1 MSAFG
6 LWESNKT
13 KFSTHSLS
21 VLHSISAEEA
31 PQFITSE
38 IHRLLHLVRDCEP
51 HLSALEPL
59 LDGAVA
65 SGAALSA
72 ANDDDETDSGLA
84 PGADINDA
92 SHTGDGT
99 EQEDTATQQLMAG
112 DAAALAAPEAANPSL
127 ASPGMRQSCP
137 VPQHL
142 SSSSSLFVGSGAAC
156 HQGSQATIGDAP
168 PTRAAKRRKTSLR
181 LQEQFEDLASEIQE
195 DRRERQKQFEE
206 LMTVVKLLVRAIERD
221 DDQ

>member
-1 MSAFG
+1 M
-6 LWESNKT
+6 
-13 KFSTHSLS
+13 
-21 VLHSISAEEA
+21 
-31 PQFITSE
+31 
-38 IHRLLHLVRDCEP
+38 HLVRDCEP
-51 HLSALEPL
+51 HLPALEPL
-59 LDGAVA
+59 LGGAVA

-72 ANDDDETDSGLA
+72 ANDEDESDTGLVL
-84 PGADINDA
+84 GADSNA

-168 PTRAAKRRKTSLR
+168 PTRAAKRRKTYLR

-206 LMTVVKLLVRAIERD
+206 LMTMVKLLVRAIERD